1 MKNLFSH
8 EKNVV
13 FLQTRFY
20 FEERNLVFI
29 EEALFLWNELRFKRS
44 ITFLWNKFSILAT
57 KLKLKELISIFKIK
71 EGGIEKE
78 FRFF

>member
-1 MKNLFSH
+1 MRKMSFFSR
-8 EKNVV
+8 
-13 FLQTRFY
+13 QD
-20 FEERNLVFI
+20 FI
-29 EEALFLWNELRFKRS
+29 LLFLWNELRFKRS